1 MKSNYKDHCK
11 YSISRSELTEIIE
24 SEVNKK
30 LDDIFLDVC
39 KQILPQYLAIA
50 LFELNTEF
58 GFGKERLNRFKN
70 GIDAYMEI
78 SRTDGFCGK
87 AFDAFKVMEELKRRY
102 GIEIKDIDITIKNLE
117 NKD

>member
-1 MKSNYKDHCK
+1 MKSNYKEHCK
-11 YSISRSELTEIIE
+11 YSLSRSELTEIIE

-50 LFELNTEF
+50 LFELNTDF
-58 GFGKERLNRFKN
+58 GFGKKRLNRFKN

-78 SRTDGFCGK
+78 SRNDGFCGK
-87 AFDAFKVMEELKRRY
+87 AFNAFNVMEELKKRY
-102 GIEIKDIDITIKNLE
+102 GIEIKDIDITIKDLE

>member
-1 MKSNYKDHCK
+1 MKSNYRQHCE
-11 YSISRSELTEIIE
+11 YVISKAELNSVIE
-24 SEVNKK
+24 QEVNKK
-30 LDDIFLDVC
+30 LDAIFLDVC

-70 GIDAYMEI
+70 GVDAYMEI

-87 AFDAFKVMEELKRRY
+87 EFDAFKVMEDLKKRY
-102 GIEIKDIDITIKNLE
+102 DIEIKDIYITIKDLE
-117 NKD
+117 NKK